1 MTSMLNEPGAL
12 NILIDA
18 RVEQLRGGRRRP
30 LWTPRLPRRN

>member
-18 RVEQLRGGRRRP
+18 RVEQLRGGRRLP
-30 LWTPRLPRRN
+30 WTSRLPRRN